1 MGTSPPPAPAIKPTF
16 DKHLDA
22 IKWVIG
28 LPVAVLF
35 GTTQFVEKIDF
46 AKHPSAHSLFLAII
60 CVNAATVVASVWYYF
75 RAIKRAD
82 DKFESKPSPWTSV
95 DSFCY
100 YGGLLMFAVGF
111 GLAVVGLINYPGVQ
125 FERTPPSPPL
135 PSSYAISVS
144 GPVRD
149 GMGTHVHT
157 LMVNQITGE
166 VWQME
171 CKAPA
176 GVQFLRVPVQDL
188 PPPSKPKNPAK

>member
-1 MGTSPPPAPAIKPTF
+1 MGTNPPPAPAIKPTF

-22 IKWVIG
+22 VKWVIG

-46 AKHPSAHSLFLAII
+46 AKHPSAHSLFLSII
-60 CVNAATVVASVWYYF
+60 CVNAAAVVASVYYYF

-82 DKFESKPSPWTSV
+82 HKLEGRPFPWTPV

-100 YGGLLMFAVGF
+100 HGGLLMFAVGF
-111 GLAVVGLINYPGVQ
+111 GLAVLGLINYPAVQ
-125 FERTPPSPPL
+125 FEKNAPPR

-157 LMVNQITGE
+157 FLVNQTTGE
-166 VWQME
+166 IWQME
-171 CKAPA
+171 CKSRSN
-176 GVQFLRVPVQDL
+176 VQFLRVPVQDL
-188 PPPSKPKNPAK
+188 PPPKTINLPK